1 MEMIAMHLCC
11 QQGKRKKRKIRYVQK
26 IVMHDLCIKVSMEV
40 MPTLI
45 MLMFV
50 GFQKAYT
57 CIQSEIK

>member
-11 QQGKRKKRKIRYVQK
+11 QQGEKKKRKIRYVQK

-50 GFQKAYT
+50 GFQKA
-57 CIQSEIK
+57 